1 MLKTR
6 SKHTLLL
13 SLIAATASLFIA
25 IAMVDVAA
33 AGGGKRIK
41 TGKTRFGTILQ
52 DSRGRSLYLFTKERG
67 STARCYGECAKEWPP
82 VLTSNDPVAT
92 GGAKQSEL
100 GTTRRRGGKT
110 QVTYNGHPLYYF
122 VAEDEAN
129 EVLCQNV
136 YEFGG
141 KWYVVDKNGDAIT
154 RG

>member
-6 SKHTLLL
+6 SRHFYLLTLT
-13 SLIAATASLFIA
+13 AAVASLFIA
-25 IAMVDVAA
+25 FAMVDVAS

-41 TGKTRFGTILQ
+41 TGRTSFGTIIQ
-52 DSRGRSLYLFTKERG
+52 DSRGRTLYLFTKER
-67 STARCYGECAKEWPP
+67 STRSRCYGECAKAWPP

-92 GGAKQSEL
+92 GGAIQSKL

-110 QVTYNGHPLYYF
+110 QVTYNGHPLYYY

-141 KWYVVDKNGDAIT
+141 KWYIVNRQGNAIK
-154 RG
+154 GG

>member
-1 MLKTR
+1 MLSTR
-6 SKHTLLL
+6 SKNLFLVTLT
-13 SLIAATASLFIA
+13 AALASFFIA
-25 IAMVDVAA
+25 FALVDVAS

-67 STARCYGECAKEWPP
+67 STSKCYGECAKEWPP

-141 KWYVVDKNGDAIT
+141 KWYVVDRNGNAIKK
-154 RG
+154 G